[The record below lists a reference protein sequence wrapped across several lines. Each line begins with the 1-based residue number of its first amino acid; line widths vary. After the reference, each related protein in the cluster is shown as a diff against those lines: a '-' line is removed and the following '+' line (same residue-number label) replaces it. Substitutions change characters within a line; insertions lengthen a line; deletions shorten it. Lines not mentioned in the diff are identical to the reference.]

1 MITLRVR
8 AFAGLREAMGAAA
21 FTVTL
26 PAGTDVA
33 GLLAHLAAAYP
44 DAKLGG
50 RRFTVAVNRVY
61 APPTRVLAD
70 GDEVGLIPPVSGG
83 SGVGDHGAGAG
94 DRGAGA
100 GDRGAAA
107 GDHGGI
113 APTNASVG
121 AGLRARPASRPY
133 EITDQPISLDDVARR
148 VSAPELGG
156 ITVFAGTVRGVTR
169 PGQPDQ
175 MQTDYLEY
183 EAYPEMAEASFA
195 QIAAEAQARWPD
207 IAAVAIVHR
216 VGRLE
221 VGDISIVI
229 AVAAAHR
236 VNTFDACHT
245 IIDRIKQIAP
255 IWKREVGPD
264 GTSWVEGPE
273 SAV

>member
-1 MITLRVR
+1 MVEKTITLRVR
-8 AFAGLREAMGAAA
+8 AFAGLREAMGTAA
-21 FTVTL
+21 FTVTV

-33 GLLAHLAAAYP
+33 GLLARLAADYP
-44 DAKLGG
+44 NAKLGG
-50 RRFTVAVNRVY
+50 RRFTVAVNRTY

-83 SGVGDHGAGAG
+83 SGSAGARSSHP
-94 DRGAGA
+94 D
-100 GDRGAAA
+100 AA
-107 GDHGGI
+107 
-113 APTNASVG
+113 
-121 AGLRARPASRPY
+121 RFY
-133 EITDQPISLDDVARR
+133 EITDRPISLDDVAGR
-148 VSAPELGG
+148 VAAPERGG
-156 ITVFAGTVRGVTR
+156 ITLFAGTVRGVTR

-175 MQTDYLEY
+175 VQTDYLEY

-216 VGRLE
+216 IGRLA
-221 VGDISIVI
+221 VGDIAIAI

-236 VNTFDACHT
+236 ANTFDACHT

-264 GTSWVEGPE
+264 GSSWVEGPE

>member
-1 MITLRVR
+1 MPEMITLRVR

-26 PAGTDVA
+26 PAGTDLA
-33 GLLAHLAAAYP
+33 GLLAHLAAEWP
-44 DAKLGG
+44 NAKLDG

-61 APPTRVLAD
+61 VAPTHVLAD

-83 SGVGDHGAGAG
+83 SGPGGAGSP
-94 DRGAGA
+94 
-100 GDRGAAA
+100 
-107 GDHGGI
+107 H
-113 APTNASVG
+113 
-121 AGLRARPASRPY
+121 PY
-133 EITDQPISLDDVARR
+133 EITDRPISLGDVAAR
-148 VSAPELGG
+148 VAATERGG

-169 PGQPDQ
+169 PGQANEAR
-175 MQTDYLEY
+175 TDYLEY

-221 VGDISIVI
+221 VGDISIGI

-236 VNTFDACHT
+236 ANTFDACHY

-264 GTSWVEGPE
+264 GASWVEGPE
-273 SAV
+273 SVV

>member
-1 MITLRVR
+1 MVEKTITVRVR
-8 AFAGLREAMGAAA
+8 AFAGLREAMGTAA
-21 FTVTL
+21 FTVTV

-33 GLLAHLAAAYP
+33 GLLARLAADYP
-44 DAKLGG
+44 NAKLGG
-50 RRFTVAVNRVY
+50 RRFTVAVNRTY

-83 SGVGDHGAGAG
+83 SG
-94 DRGAGA
+94 
-100 GDRGAAA
+100 
-107 GDHGGI
+107 
-113 APTNASVG
+113 PVG
-121 AGLRARPASRPY
+121 ARSSRLY
-133 EITDQPISLDDVARR
+133 EITDRPISLDDVAGR
-148 VSAPELGG
+148 VAAPERGG
-156 ITVFAGTVRGVTR
+156 ITLFAGTVRGLTR

-175 MQTDYLEY
+175 VQTDYLEY

-221 VGDISIVI
+221 VGDISIAI

-236 VNTFDACHT
+236 ANTFDACHHV
-245 IIDRIKQIAP
+245 IDRIKQIAP

-264 GTSWVEGPE
+264 GASWVEGPE